1 MEGKAIDTLTS
12 FVAFYFFNRQT
23 EQQRKHDQTHLYTST
38 NKGLINTDLFFQYLV
53 STNRWTLG

>member
-53 STNRWTLG
+53 STNR